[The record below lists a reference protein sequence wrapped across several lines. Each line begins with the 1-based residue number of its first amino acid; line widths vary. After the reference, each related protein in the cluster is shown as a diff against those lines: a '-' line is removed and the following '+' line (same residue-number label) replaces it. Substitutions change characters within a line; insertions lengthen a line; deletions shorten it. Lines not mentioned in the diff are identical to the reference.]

1 MIPPRPLDISAPY
14 SQDDVDTVA
23 RTLWAEARGEG
34 IMGMRA
40 VAHVIQNRVARPRW
54 WGRTWRD
61 VCLKPWQFSCWNGD
75 DPNRTLLLRVDFT
88 DARFRQAF
96 AIAASVMAG
105 LDTDDITSGADHY
118 HASGVTPAW
127 LDPAKR
133 TGSIGHHIFY
143 KLEA

>member
-1 MIPPRPLDISAPY
+1 MIPPRPLDIAAPY
-14 SQDDVDTVA
+14 TQDDVDTVA
-23 RTLWAEARGEG
+23 RTLWGEARGEG
-34 IMGMRA
+34 VLGLRA

-75 DPNRTLLLRVDFT
+75 DPNRTLLLRVGFT

-96 AIAASVMAG
+96 AIAASIMAR
-105 LDTDDITSGADHY
+105 LDTDNLTGGADHY
-118 HASGVTPAW
+118 HANGVTPVW
-127 LDPAKR
+127 RDPAKR